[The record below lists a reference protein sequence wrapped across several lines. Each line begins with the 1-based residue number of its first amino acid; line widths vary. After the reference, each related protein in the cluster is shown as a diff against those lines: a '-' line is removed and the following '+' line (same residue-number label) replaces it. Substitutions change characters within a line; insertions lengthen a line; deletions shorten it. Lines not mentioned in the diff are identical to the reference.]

1 MKFPSIPHGSS
12 PATISAITE
21 AVEILTGRRRNTTI
35 DYGSIGGQ
43 EAPEFGIYDLAS
55 LVDAIGAK
63 HYEHARLGYLERPVF
78 AFVDTDTITIGP
90 GVYHH
95 MGTTDQF
102 VHWDSTLTFNATLS
116 GTQFNYL
123 YLDDSEIAKRGL
135 SSITA
140 QELVLSTTA
149 PTYLARRHGWYNGL
163 DRCIGAFR
171 VTSDAFAGFYHDGG
185 SFLQYATPLIDR
197 GTSDLA
203 SAETVAVSIP
213 AVATR
218 AIITFEL
225 AANGAYLLNVGPD
238 ANGLAGVGYGT
249 ASVTQRFRVET
260 FVSSAR
266 EIYVTLSDY
275 TNTNSLNIR
284 TNGWFFPAGM

>member
-1 MKFPSIPHGSS
+1 MKFPSIPHGTS
-12 PATISAITE
+12 PATIAAIIE

-35 DYGSIGGQ
+35 DYGNIGGQ
-43 EAPEFGIYDLAS
+43 AAPEFGIYDLAL

-78 AFVDTDTITIGP
+78 TFVDTDTITVGP

-102 VHWDSTLTFNATLS
+102 VHWDSTLTFHATLS
-116 GTQFNYL
+116 GTQFDYL

-135 SSITA
+135 SSVTA
-140 QELVLSTTA
+140 KELVLSTVA
-149 PTYLARRHGWYNGL
+149 PTYVARRHGWYNGL

-185 SFLQYATPLIDR
+185 NFLQYATPLIDR
-197 GTSDLA
+197 GSSDIDA
-203 SAETVAVSIP
+203 AATVALSVPSM
-213 AVATR
+213 ASRVVV
-218 AIITFEL
+218 TFEL
-225 AANGAYLLNVGPD
+225 AANGNYLLNAGPD
-238 ANGLAGVGYGT
+238 ANGLAGVGYGV
-249 ASVTQRFRVET
+249 ASVAQRFRVET
-260 FVSSAR
+260 LISTAG

-275 TNTNSLNIR
+275 TGTNTLNIR